1 VSALEAELISMRQD
15 VRSDLA
21 TLREDI
27 AALAR
32 ALVDPLCHIV
42 AGPFLCLTGTG
53 TCACHCVGTNRKST
67 PCSFFCPKCVSP
79 KSATCRSDCAHRGGQ
94 Q

>member
-1 VSALEAELISMRQD
+1 MSALEAELISLRQD
-15 VRSDLA
+15 MRSDLG

-32 ALVDPLCHIV
+32 ALVDPLSAHIL

-53 TCACHCVGTNRKST
+53 TYCAGTNRKSA
-67 PCSFFCPKCVSP
+67 PCSFFCPKCVTP
-79 KSATCRSDCAHRGGQ
+79 KSATCRNDCAHRGKQ
-94 Q
+94 